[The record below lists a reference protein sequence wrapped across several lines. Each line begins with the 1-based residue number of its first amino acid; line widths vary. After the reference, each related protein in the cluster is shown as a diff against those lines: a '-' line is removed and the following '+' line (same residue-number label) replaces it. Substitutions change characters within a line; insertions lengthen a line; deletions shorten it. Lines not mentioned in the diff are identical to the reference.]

1 MKNSIGTPTVSVILP
16 TYNPGISI
24 RDAVQSI
31 LCQKVGLELIVVDDG
46 SSVDVSALIGPDVK
60 KVKMIRQANKGVS
73 AARNSGVREAQGFY
87 LSFLDDDDTWT
98 PTALKE
104 RIKCIEDYPG
114 AAGVISVP
122 ISYNSSGQLSPR
134 IEIGDLEIG
143 QSKILQRW
151 EYCRLQQKMGYFL
164 IQGSLIRRDI
174 FHKVGGFDEE
184 LFSSEDQDL
193 LFSIIHE
200 YPLIFMQVPTFI
212 RFQSKMTANPDNYS
226 KLKNS
231 QYRMLNKQV
240 ENVNKKWS
248 TSDAKVFW
256 AFKDMAVRQCLKI
269 ALKNNDYK
277 NAYRYSK
284 ELKKPFEFKNIVLK
298 ILVYLS
304 SIRLF

>member
-1 MKNSIGTPTVSVILP
+1 
-16 TYNPGISI
+16 
-24 RDAVQSI
+24 
-31 LCQKVGLELIVVDDG
+31 
-46 SSVDVSALIGPDVK
+46 
-60 KVKMIRQANKGVS
+60 
-73 AARNSGVREAQGFY
+73 
-87 LSFLDDDDTWT
+87 
-98 PTALKE
+98 
-104 RIKCIEDYPG
+104 
-114 AAGVISVP
+114 
-122 ISYNSSGQLSPR
+122 
-134 IEIGDLEIG
+134 
-143 QSKILQRW
+143 
-151 EYCRLQQKMGYFL
+151 MGYFL

-193 LFSIIHE
+193 LFSIIHDH
-200 YPLIFMQVPTFI
+200 PLIFLQLPTFI

-231 QYRMLNKQV
+231 QYHMLNKQV

-248 TSDAKVFW
+248 TSDAKFFW

-284 ELKKPFEFKNIVLK
+284 ELKKSFEIKNIVLK

-304 SIRLF
+304 SIKFF